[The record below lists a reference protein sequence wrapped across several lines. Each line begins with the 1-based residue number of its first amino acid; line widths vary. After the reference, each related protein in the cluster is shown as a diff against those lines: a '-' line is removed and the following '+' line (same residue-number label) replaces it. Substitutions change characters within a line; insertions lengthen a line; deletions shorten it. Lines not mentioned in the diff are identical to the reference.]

1 MGIEIHGH
9 CEPKFAAV
17 KDVLAAS
24 IEAGEDIGASFAA
37 YVEGEAVVDIW
48 GGYVDEAKTQP
59 WVEDT
64 IVNVYSTTKTM
75 TFLCAMVLAERG
87 KLDFDANVADYW
99 PEFAQNGKEN
109 VKVWHLLDHAAGLSG
124 TDEKLVGEDTYDW
137 HKVVS
142 ALEKQAPWWEPG
154 TATGY
159 HALTQGY
166 LIGEV
171 VRRITGQT
179 IGQFFAQEIAGP
191 LNADFFIGVPESEF
205 GRIGYLFPPTED
217 TALTG
222 DGDPESIAVRTF
234 RYPAASAMQSRED
247 GWRKAEIPA
256 ANGHGNARSVAK
268 IHALLANMGE
278 AHGVRLLSESLAR
291 QVMDVR
297 IEGTDMA
304 LAQPM
309 SFGLGFGINTA
320 KLLSPNPNVCF
331 WGGWGGSLALIDQDE
346 RMSLS
351 YVMNKMHVGLVGD
364 MRSYNLVQAMYAAL

>member
-9 CEPKFAAV
+9 CEPKVAAV

-137 HKVVS
+137 YKVVS

-154 TATGY
+154 TA
-159 HALTQGY
+159 
-166 LIGEV
+166 
-171 VRRITGQT
+171 
-179 IGQFFAQEIAGP
+179 AG
-191 LNADFFIGVPESEF
+191 
-205 GRIGYLFPPTED
+205 
-217 TALTG
+217 
-222 DGDPESIAVRTF
+222 
-234 RYPAASAMQSRED
+234 YPALIRGYCD
-247 GWRKAEIPA
+247 W
-256 ANGHGNARSVAK
+256 
-268 IHALLANMGE
+268 
-278 AHGVRLLSESLAR
+278 
-291 QVMDVR
+291 
-297 IEGTDMA
+297 
-304 LAQPM
+304 
-309 SFGLGFGINTA
+309 
-320 KLLSPNPNVCF
+320 
-331 WGGWGGSLALIDQDE
+331 WGGT
-346 RMSLS
+346 
-351 YVMNKMHVGLVGD
+351 
-364 MRSYNLVQAMYAAL
+364 